1 MEFLQHIVFIN
12 LEKRK
17 DRQAEILDELA
28 KMELFANRFNAIP
41 KEMGILGCGLSHL
54 AVLKM
59 AKNNNWPHVLILE
72 DDFTFLVDKETFY
85 QQMIRLEEYSTR
97 HQFDVC
103 FLSYN
108 MQQSADI
115 PNEDHLIRALDCQTA
130 SGYLVQQHYY
140 DKLID
145 LFEMAMQMLEST
157 GQHWIYANDQLWK
170 RFQTTDQWIA
180 FKTRIGKQRASYSDN
195 SGCFT
200 NYNV

>member
-12 LEKRK
+12 LDRRK
-17 DRQAEILDELA
+17 DRLAEILDELA
-28 KMELFANRFNAIP
+28 KMDLVANRFDAIP

-72 DDFTFLVDKETFY
+72 DDFTFLVDKATFY
-85 QQMIRLEEYSTR
+85 QQLTLLEEYSTI

-108 MQQSADI
+108 LLQSTDI
-115 PNEDHLIRALDCQTA
+115 PNEEHFIRALECQTA

-140 DKLID
+140 DKLIE
-145 LFEMAMQMLEST
+145 LFEMAMPMLEKSRM
-157 GQHWIYANDQLWK
+157 HWIYANDQVWK
-170 RFQTTDQWIA
+170 RFQPTDQWIA

-195 SGCFT
+195 SGCFID
-200 NYNV
+200 YNV